1 MQIDRRFL
9 WRSLSLVL
17 ILAAALYGE
26 TYAQDACAGVPEL
39 ICKAS
44 KNQDRSLTMR
54 DHCKYQQR
62 ASVQLFKK
70 SKDGTPGALDKTR
83 DTTVVV
89 EPSTQPD
96 ESGRYPVL
104 SRVIADTDDK
114 GRPKS
119 KVDPNARTGLASG
132 AFLDIIFFPL
142 LPEKLKYYQFEEMNS
157 DRAGE
162 KLFKFYPKDGATTE
176 ALASGLVY
184 INPETGAVLT
194 LKIEG
199 LHNLEVMDK
208 ILKNLGRV
216 FATVDFSEFD
226 GKFRM
231 PTYATGGGI
240 SDIRGFKGIFKFVF
254 EESKYTQV
262 LKL

>member
-1 MQIDRRFL
+1 MQIEKRL
-9 WRSLSLVL
+9 CLSLMLVL
-17 ILAAALYGE
+17 AVVFCNEVYG
-26 TYAQDACAGVPEL
+26 QDPCAGVPEL

-70 SKDGTPGALDKTR
+70 SKDGTPGNLEKTR
-83 DTTVVV
+83 ETTVVV

-96 ESGRYPVL
+96 ESGRYPVI

-114 GRPKS
+114 GRPKT

-132 AFLDIIFFPL
+132 AFLDVIFFPL

-162 KLFKFYPKDGATTE
+162 RLFKFYPKSGVTSE
-176 ALASGLVY
+176 PLASGMVY
-184 INPETGAVLT
+184 LNPETGSVLT
-194 LKIEG
+194 LKIEE

-208 ILKNLGRV
+208 VLKNLGKV

-240 SDIRGFKGIFKFVF
+240 SDVRGFKGIFKFIF